1 LLDEII
7 YSKLNFHFLEP
18 LITYKE
24 IVIAKPVLN
33 KPKVESKKI
42 KQKIKQPKPESV
54 ASDLPT
60 NLKLLVMECDP

>member
-1 LLDEII
+1 MLDEII
-7 YSKLNFHFLEP
+7 YSELNFHFLEP

-42 KQKIKQPKPESV
+42 KQPKPESV

>member
-33 KPKVESKKI
+33 KPKVESN
-42 KQKIKQPKPESV
+42 KIKQPKPESV